1 MNYCKQ
7 ETMVRERWFIAIS
20 FCLALDNILF
30 SRATRLHFAKI
41 DLHYNCLKI
50 PTRAITKVLRVDF
63 DETYRISEYLIL
75 IVYQI
80 CIKSDQ

>member
-1 MNYCKQ
+1 MNYCKH
-7 ETMVRERWFIAIS
+7 ETMVKERWFIAIS

-30 SRATRLHFAKI
+30 SGATRLHFANI

-50 PTRAITKVLRVDF
+50 LTRAITKVLRVDF

>member
-7 ETMVRERWFIAIS
+7 ETMVKERWFIAIS
-20 FCLALDNILF
+20 FCLALDNIFVQWSNPL
-30 SRATRLHFAKI
+30 TFANI